1 MSLIRCAFVAAV
13 LLVTAG
19 GGAFAQVPARSPAA
33 TPAPAAGA
41 TGTVPAVTP
50 SAPAAIPGAVATG
63 SVRPAAGD
71 VWVNTG
77 TKKYHCAGSRSYGKT
92 KRGAYM
98 TEAAAKASG
107 ATAAG
112 GKVCTKPS

>member
-1 MSLIRCAFVAAV
+1 MPLFRYAFVAAV
-13 LLVTAG
+13 LLLTAG
-19 GGAFAQVPARSPAA
+19 GSAFAQAPARSPLAA
-33 TPAPAAGA
+33 PAPAAGG

-50 SAPAAIPGAVATG
+50 SAPPATPGAAAG
-63 SVRPAAGD
+63 SARPAAGD

-107 ATAAG
+107 AMPAG
-112 GKVCTKPS
+112 GKVCTKAS